1 MYWFTDLEEQLFT
14 GDPSE
19 SYILKHAQR
28 LYNPQQH
35 PQPKISLKWQ
45 SVHPATL
52 APTRKNSQMHATNET
67 MASPQQKE
75 KRMSKEKEQSKRK
88 THDLPRLPTSVNTSA
103 GSTSPPFSV

>member
-67 MASPQQKE
+67 MASSQQKE
-75 KRMSKEKEQSKRK
+75 KNEQGKRTIQKE
-88 THDLPRLPTSVNTSA
+88 NTRPA
-103 GSTSPPFSV
+103 